1 MPLPRHAYG
10 CDEEIPAGKNNA
22 RALRVRDCGPSDPDL
37 DRISRRFFPSRR
49 RTLARRNQQRGA
61 RDKANLIRVLE
72 IFAVRSFPGFLF
84 SLATILDCHRSRR
97 KRSCFARTWFADQPF
112 VNRSVVAELLLN

>member
-22 RALRVRDCGPSDPDL
+22 RALRAAHCGPPHPDL
-37 DRISRRFFPSRR
+37 DRFSRHFFPSRR
-49 RTLARRNQQRGA
+49 STLARRNQQRGA

-72 IFAVRSFPGFLF
+72 IFALRSLPGLLF
-84 SLATILDCHRSRR
+84 SFATILDCHRSRR
-97 KRSCFARTWFADQPF
+97 ERSCFARTWFADQRF
-112 VNRSVVAELLLN
+112 VNRNVVAELLLN